1 MQFVKSYYIQPYIFC
16 CHLLVYIYPYITSS
30 APDRSHGPKR
40 ITCSYGTS
48 STFRCAFQTPPAGF
62 TCCRGAVSSLPREG
76 RPPPRLPIALFYAQL
91 YRLVALALLSLLPIP
106 HTDPPRTITRGQL
119 LRPWWPWQQRQTGS
133 HRSAPARVRGCLT
146 PIIIEVSARKVNRPL
161 RQGHRIEETRP
172 ITVPVVP
179 LKRLLYSR
187 PSGRISA
194 TGDQMRPP

>member
-1 MQFVKSYYIQPYIFC
+1 MIYYEFDCSHLASFISATCRPPNYVLYGLYIQPYIFC

-91 YRLVALALLSLLPIP
+91 HRLVALALLSLLPIP
-106 HTDPPRTITRGQL
+106 HTDPLRTIACGQL
-119 LRPWWPWQQRQTGS
+119 LRPWWPWQQRQAGS
-133 HRSAPARVRGCLT
+133 HQPAPPRVGL
-146 PIIIEVSARKVNRPL
+146 SPL
-161 RQGHRIEETRP
+161 RPFSPTER
-172 ITVPVVP
+172 
-179 LKRLLYSR
+179 
-187 PSGRISA
+187 
-194 TGDQMRPP
+194 

>member
-1 MQFVKSYYIQPYIFC
+1 MYYTDYISSRIYSVAIY
-16 CHLLVYIYPYITSS
+16 LYISTPISPPLPLTGRTAPNAPS
-30 APDRSHGPKR
+30 AHTALPLPSAARSRPR
-40 ITCSYGTS
+40 PLAS
-48 STFRCAFQTPPAGF
+48 PAVE
-62 TCCRGAVSSLPREG
+62 APSPHSPREG

-91 YRLVALALLSLLPIP
+91 HRLVALALLSLLPIS
-106 HTDPPRTITRGQL
+106 HTDPLRTIACAQL
-119 LRPWWPWQQRQTGS
+119 LRPWWPWQQRQAGS
-133 HRSAPARVRGCLT
+133 HQPAPARVRGCLT
-146 PIIIEVSARKVNRPL
+146 PIIIEINARKVNKQL